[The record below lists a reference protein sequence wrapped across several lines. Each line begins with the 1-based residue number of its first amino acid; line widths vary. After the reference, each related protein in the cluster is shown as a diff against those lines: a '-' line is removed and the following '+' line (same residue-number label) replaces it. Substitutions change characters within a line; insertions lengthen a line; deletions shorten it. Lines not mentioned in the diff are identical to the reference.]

1 MTTIIRYEYFKK
13 ETYNAFVF
21 HTRVG
26 KKSDTQFD
34 FLVKTVKS
42 KQLSFYA
49 VFITIFKNIIP
60 F

>member
-1 MTTIIRYEYFKK
+1 MNINKK
-13 ETYNAFVF
+13 KHITLLFFILE
-21 HTRVG
+21 VG